1 MNVVTPYEPPSSLDV
16 ASAREGAATRRHA
29 VRTTPWVRLEMAA
42 ASARGGRG
50 QVNEGCHSAP
60 CGSAPVFVVADGVG
74 GGAVGGEA
82 SRALASRL
90 RVGRG
95 GHRPGAP
102 AIPQR

>member
-50 QVNEGCHSAP
+50 QNNEESHTALD
-60 CGSAPVFVVADGVG
+60 GSAPGVVVGDGGG
-74 GGAVGGEA
+74 GGAG
-82 SRALASRL
+82 
-90 RVGRG
+90 
-95 GHRPGAP
+95 GAP
-102 AIPQR
+102 AAPGFGSRPRAGAGRGRDRSG